1 MADPHQN
8 FIDNHFN
15 QPRRTAGRGA
25 SGASGASPERQFPI
39 RDRRAIPGVEYW
51 SEKEEAL
58 AAMDTT
64 AAGKARWQAYLNQ
77 RSSDKPKVGDSS
89 PLPPRKKTK

>member
-8 FIDNHFN
+8 FIDKHFN
-15 QPRRTAGRGA
+15 QSRRTAGRGE
-25 SGASGASPERQFPI
+25 GGASPNNNFPI

-64 AAGKARWQAYLNQ
+64 EAGKARWQAYLNQ
-77 RSSDKPKVGDSS
+77 KPSDKPKVGDVS